1 MGRHTN
7 KLTQML
13 LDDESAK
20 QEFVELMKKYNCSFD
35 VYEHIKKNGFRG
47 IRFYA
52 GYQSMCHVIRRL
64 GFKGARRGRKP
75 TRPYVIAHTGLRWS
89 NIEN

>member
-20 QEFVELMKKYNCSFD
+20 QEFIELMEKYNCSFD

-47 IRFYA
+47 VSFYA
-52 GYQSMCHVIRRL
+52 GYQSMCHVIRRI
-64 GFKGARRGRKP
+64 GFRAMRGRKP
-75 TRPYVIAHTGLRWS
+75 TRPYVIAHTGSRYS
-89 NIEN
+89 AKI

>member
-7 KLTQML
+7 KLTKIL
-13 LDDESAK
+13 LEDESAK
-20 QEFVELMKKYNCSFD
+20 QEFVELMKKYNCSLD

-75 TRPYVIAHTGLRWS
+75 TRPNVIENTGLRWS